1 MSKIYFYERFCPLI
15 HYLQFIPKERLILS
29 LSNRLL
35 QSDFAY
41 IKAHSDFAEYD
52 EFINAKINE
61 LVALENAFNN
71 L

>member
-35 QSDFAY
+35 QSDFTY
-41 IKAHSDFAEYD
+41 IKTHSDLQYD
-52 EFINAKINE
+52 EFINAKKNE
-61 LVALENAFNN
+61 LVALENNAFNS

>member
-1 MSKIYFYERFCPLI
+1 MSVFVRSYIN
-15 HYLQFIPKERLILS
+15 LQFIPKERLILS

-41 IKAHSDFAEYD
+41 IKSHSDLAEYD
-52 EFINAKINE
+52 KFINAKINE
-61 LVALENAFNN
+61 LIALENAFNS